1 MKIFSFHSLFLN
13 EKNGIEIRELLV
25 LFQVEKKEVYLCIY
39 LNSKFIL
46 LENKLFDLRIESIS
60 AIKKI
65 YQTKPYWCPPFS
77 LPFFLNT
84 SLSITA
90 RIFYPSPYYLPN
102 FILSPFVIYV
112 NDAVLFIPAIFPQF
126 GGVKTVEGN
135 GFCF

>member
-1 MKIFSFHSLFLN
+1 M
-13 EKNGIEIRELLV
+13 ELRSGNYLV

-39 LNSKFIL
+39 IYVNSRFIL

-65 YQTKPYWCPPFS
+65 DQTKPYWCPPFS

-102 FILSPFVIYV
+102 SILSPFVIYV
-112 NDAVLFIPAIFPQF
+112 NDAVLFILAIFPQF
-126 GGVKTVEGN
+126 GGVKRVEGN